1 MDTTERDAQDRAD
14 MQRLAS
20 GHDAA
25 LNDLM
30 ERHAQPMFHFLYRML
45 GNEEDAN
52 DLAQE
57 AFVRVFQHR
66 ANFKPDARFSTWLY
80 TIAGNLARNHHR
92 WRSRH
97 PNVSLDAPTSE
108 SEQTLSEILPG
119 KDASPDYEAAKA
131 ERGQAVRAAVDML
144 PPEMREA
151 IILCEWEELT
161 MNDAAEV
168 LSTTAKAVESRLYRA
183 RKLLRESLAA
193 WV

>member
-1 MDTTERDAQDRAD
+1 MDTTERDAQDRTD

-30 ERHAQPMFHFLYRML
+30 ERHGQRIFHFLYRML

-66 ANFKPDARFSTWLY
+66 ANFKPAARFTTWLY
-80 TIAGNLARNHHR
+80 TIGGNLARNHHR

-97 PNVSLDAPTSE
+97 PTVSLDAPTTDSE
-108 SEQTLSEILPG
+108 RALGDTLPG
-119 KDASPDYEAAKA
+119 QDVPPDDKAAAA
-131 ERGQAVRAAVDML
+131 ECVQAVRLAVEQL
-144 PPEMREA
+144 PPDMREA
-151 IILCEWEELT
+151 IILCEWEELS

-168 LSTTAKAVESRLYRA
+168 LNTTDKAVESRLYRA

-193 WV
+193 WI